1 MEVHEVI
8 DITTDTDSETSE
20 VSVDKW
26 GRHNEKERKPAKGHP
41 NLMVLLH
48 QGPTQVM

>member
-1 MEVHEVI
+1 MEIQEVECI
-8 DITTDTDSETSE
+8 DLTTETDSETSE

-26 GRHNEKERKPAKGHP
+26 GRGIEKEHKPAKGHP

-48 QGPTQVM
+48 